1 MFYEV
6 SYKKPGAMFWKRIK
20 NVEGDLLLADD
31 RPDGSNQPLPVRVL
45 ILADKTRIE
54 LPMNGVIIKFSP
66 QRFYDSVKRAESET
80 GVSLKV

>member
-1 MFYEV
+1 MLYSV
-6 SYKKPGAMFWKRIK
+6 SYKKPGALFWKTIK
-20 NVEGDLLLADD
+20 NVEGDLMLADD
-31 RPDGSNQPLPVRVL
+31 RPGGSNHALPVRVL

-66 QRFYDSVKRAESET
+66 QRFYDSVKRAEAET

>member
-1 MFYEV
+1 MLYEV
-6 SYKKPGAMFWKRIK
+6 SYKKPGAMFWKKIK

-31 RPDGSNQPLPVRVL
+31 RPGGSNQPLPVRVI

-54 LPMNGVIIKFSP
+54 LPMNGVILRFSP
-66 QRFYDSVKRAESET
+66 ARFMDSMKRAEAET